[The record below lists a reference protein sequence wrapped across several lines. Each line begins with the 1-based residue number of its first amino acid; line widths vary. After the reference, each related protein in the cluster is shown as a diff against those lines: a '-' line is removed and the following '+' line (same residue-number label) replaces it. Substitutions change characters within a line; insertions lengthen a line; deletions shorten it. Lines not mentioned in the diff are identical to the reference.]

1 MEIKVFK
8 SGICGM
14 PRSRKPTAELE
25 RSGAFAKNPQRKR
38 CSFPA
43 PKDVG
48 PLGMLFG
55 ITEVLPCTSRVP
67 QFRDSCESRN
77 Q

>member
-48 PLGMLFG
+48 PLGNAFW
-55 ITEVLPCTSRVP
+55 
-67 QFRDSCESRN
+67 DY
-77 Q
+77 